1 MSSFTHFVSV
11 HHERRRD
18 TTAILAPEDMDFDD
32 DFIKF
37 DYVRHIRLYTL
48 SVLLT
53 TVAAFALSTIPLW
66 LATTPRAIRVDDLLV
81 PTALWALSYT
91 LQKHV
96 DDWSPWWRVTALLR
110 AGLHTVLLLSAPYLL
125 RLAHHADFP
134 MPSKRDEVVFVR
146 TWVVGMTWA
155 LVEAFVSIRSAYRS
169 MRLYEPQPPH
179 LLDDEDADDLDE
191 EASVISTNLSLLN
204 TLHKRAEMEAAL
216 AGVAFIDIPLF
227 ILALQRVTMVLLSL
241 GTTLLLSAT
250 WYTRMTFGYSLS
262 VTLGC
267 FAVQALIGNLRAP
280 QVRVYVG
287 LVLGLGVFFAGLGVW
302 GVLE

>member
-1 MSSFTHFVSV
+1 MNGD
-11 HHERRRD
+11 EP
-18 TTAILAPEDMDFDD
+18 ILSHLPEDMDFDD
-32 DFIKF
+32 DDLIKF
-37 DYVRHIRLYTL
+37 DYVRHVRLYTL

-66 LATTPRAIRVDDLLV
+66 LLATPTSGGVIRADDVLTPL
-81 PTALWALSYT
+81 ALWALSYT

-110 AGLHTVLLLSAPYLL
+110 AALHTLLLLSAPYLL

-134 MPSKRDEVVFVR
+134 MPSKRDEAVFVR
-146 TWVVGMTWA
+146 TWVVGTTWA
-155 LVEAFVSIRSAYRS
+155 LVEAFVSIRGAYRS

-204 TLHKRAEMEAAL
+204 TLHKREEMEAAL

-250 WYTRMTFGYSLS
+250 WYPRMTFGYSLG

>member
-1 MSSFTHFVSV
+1 MNGDEPTLSH
-11 HHERRRD
+11 
-18 TTAILAPEDMDFDD
+18 LPEDMDFDD
-32 DFIKF
+32 DDLIKF
-37 DYVRHIRLYTL
+37 DYVRHVRLYTL

-66 LATTPRAIRVDDLLV
+66 LLATPTSGGFIRADDVLTPL
-81 PTALWALSYT
+81 ALWALSYT

-96 DDWSPWWRVTALLR
+96 DDWSPWWRCALSP
-110 AGLHTVLLLSAPYLL
+110 ALSAPRGLS
-125 RLAHHADFP
+125 
-134 MPSKRDEVVFVR
+134 MPSKRDEAVFVR
-146 TWVVGMTWA
+146 TWVVGTTWA
-155 LVEAFVSIRSAYRS
+155 LVEAFVSIRGAYRS
-169 MRLYEPQPPH
+169 MRLYEPRPPH

-204 TLHKRAEMEAAL
+204 TLHKREEMEAAL

-250 WYTRMTFGYSLS
+250 WYPRMTFGYSLG